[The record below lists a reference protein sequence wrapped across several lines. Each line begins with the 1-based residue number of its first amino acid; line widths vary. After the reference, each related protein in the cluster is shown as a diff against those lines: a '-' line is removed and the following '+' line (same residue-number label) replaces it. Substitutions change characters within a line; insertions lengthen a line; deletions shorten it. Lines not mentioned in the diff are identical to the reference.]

1 VSELNT
7 GSELSAETAP
17 NTEELNAAELLPE
30 FSDISN
36 TTLSSVAPFPLA
48 GMQKRA
54 LSAIKRLNLASA
66 SCPVLLLCGFPGL
79 NYEHLTRDLIA
90 LTDPTFNHSMDL
102 CYAENVQQPHKPL
115 CLPLRAGTGPEFCAG
130 IAELYKLL
138 RLKLDA
144 ETLVAKILRKQN
156 QSAVIAKYLSDLSSF
171 IAQDGLFES
180 QSPLNLMLHHAQPEQ
195 PPVIFARD
203 LTWRSLFGSV
213 NYVTEQGSIYSNHHL
228 LEPGLV
234 RQANGGYLIIQTDE
248 LLAKPALWF
257 KLQNALAKGSLDWA
271 TDDDATPPVP
281 FFQPEATPLD
291 LKLILVGDFV
301 SIGDFNLLDSEFAEQ
316 VFLRTDLLD
325 EVAVTPDSQ
334 LQLIGLLSHI
344 RHRWDL
350 VDFDAG
356 AILELLRFACRLC
369 EHQRLF
375 SFDEPALTGIMQLS
389 SSIALE
395 QQQSIVTKTQVK
407 AALAEQEYR
416 LSSIVEQS
424 NQSII
429 DRQILLQ
436 TDGAVVGQINGLSV
450 IEIMGHPYDFGEPV
464 RLTATVHMGDGDIA
478 DIERKAELAGHIHAK
493 AMMIIHGYLSTLFGA
508 ESPSPLSA
516 NLVFEQSYSE
526 IDGDSASLTGLCA
539 LLSALAQ
546 QPIFQHLA
554 VTGAVDQ
561 FGNVQPVGG
570 LNEKI
575 EGFFRICQLQGLTGK
590 QGVIIPAS
598 NRLQLILSDAV
609 VEAVQAG
616 QFHIYP
622 VKHAAEAV
630 ELLMD
635 CQAGTIDDPN
645 TLFGVI
651 KERLDELN
659 GAPRRRGILSL
670 ILRKL
675 LILCRIV

>member
-1 VSELNT
+1 MSELN
-7 GSELSAETAP
+7 AE
-17 NTEELNAAELLPE
+17 ELLPE
-30 FSDISN
+30 FSELSIQS
-36 TTLSSVAPFPLA
+36 LSSVSPYSLA
-48 GMQKRA
+48 GIQQRA
-54 LSAIKRLNLASA
+54 LSAIRRLNTASQ
-66 SCPVLLLCGFPGL
+66 SCPALLLCGFPGL
-79 NYEHLTRDLIA
+79 DYEQLTRDLIA
-90 LTDPTFNHSMDL
+90 ATTPVFQHSADL
-102 CYAENVQQPHKPL
+102 CYVENVQQPYRPR
-115 CLPLRAGTGPEFCAG
+115 CLLLKAGTGPEFCTS

-144 ETLVAKILRKQN
+144 ETVVNKILRKQN
-156 QSAVIAKYLSDLSSF
+156 QSESVARYLTELSSF
-171 IAQDGLFES
+171 IVQDGLFES
-180 QSPLNLMLHHAQPEQ
+180 SNPVNLMLHQQ
-195 PPVIFARD
+195 DTSKPPVVFARD
-203 LTWRSLFGSV
+203 LSWRSLFGAV

-234 RQANGGYLIIQTDE
+234 RQANGGYLIIPTDE

-257 KLQNALAKGSLDWA
+257 KLQNALAKGVLDWSA
-271 TDDDATPPVP
+271 DDDSTPPVP
-281 FFQPEATPLD
+281 FFQPEPTPLD

-301 SIGDFNLLDSEFAEQ
+301 SIGDFNLMDSDFAEK
-316 VFLRTDLLD
+316 VFLRTDVLD
-325 EVAVTPDSQ
+325 EFPATADNQQQ
-334 LQLIGLLSHI
+334 LLGLLSHI
-344 RHRWDL
+344 RQQWNL
-350 VDFDAG
+350 LDFDAS
-356 AILELLRFACRLC
+356 ALKEILRFSCRLC

-375 SFDEPALTGIMQLS
+375 SFDEPALTGIMQLA
-389 SSIALE
+389 SSIAME
-395 QQQSIVTKTQVK
+395 QQQALVSSEQVK

-416 LSSIVEQS
+416 LGTIVEQS

-429 DRQILLQ
+429 DKQILLQ

-464 RLTATVHMGDGDIA
+464 RLTATVHMGDGDVA

-508 ESPSPLSA
+508 DNPSPLSA

-575 EGFFRICQLQGLTGK
+575 EGFFRVCQLQGLTGK
-590 QGVIIPAS
+590 QGVIIPES
-598 NRLQLILSDAV
+598 NRLQLILADHV
-609 VEAVQAG
+609 VEAVRQG
-616 QFHIYP
+616 KFHIYP
-622 VKHAAEAV
+622 VRHVEEAV
-630 ELLMD
+630 GLLMG
-635 CQAGTIDDPN
+635 CKAGQIDDEE

-651 KERLDELN
+651 KARLDDLN
-659 GAPRRRGILSL
+659 GPPRRRGLLGSL
-670 ILRKL
+670 FARLVGL
-675 LILCRIV
+675 A